1 MRESVFWGSLYHRE
15 PTFKRTPRLVQ
26 AKVYRTFAR
35 PSLASSTIAAQMV
48 LPIVYSGILSA
59 RSLLEDPLLR
69 CGASARYSSL
79 PNITELGGKLREYA
93 VVELAK
99 GLCSCLR
106 SGLRWSMRL
115 SLLHVMD
122 TILERES
129 CSRWKGI
136 AVGSQKP
143 TSMYYLRPCMSALT

>member
-69 CGASARYSSL
+69 CGASARYSSCMK
-79 PNITELGGKLREYA
+79 NSISWRDMYVYA
-93 VVELAK
+93 VGELAK

-106 SGLRWSMRL
+106 RGLRWSMRH

-136 AVGSQKP
+136 GERTQNLSPWITYVP
-143 TSMYYLRPCMSALT
+143 VCLP

>member
-79 PNITELGGKLREYA
+79 QNKSRRERILYELA

-106 SGLRWSMRL
+106 SGFRWSMRH

-122 TILERES
+122 TILERNPLNVAKE
-129 CSRWKGI
+129 
-136 AVGSQKP
+136 V
-143 TSMYYLRPCMSALT
+143 M